1 MEALII
7 GFSNESFVVWWGWKQ
22 GNLIAGNHVN
32 GGNACVDFFNGQD
45 SLTVIEWIMRS
56 IVAFIF
62 LIIAA
67 KMMGQRSISGL
78 RFLDFIIALVLGNI
92 IAHPLS
98 DEHLGLKGA
107 IVSTF
112 SIVFLYVAAVWLS
125 LKIPLLKH
133 FFDPPAIPLV
143 QDGKLNY
150 PNLSK
155 AKLPIEYLYAELR
168 KSNVEDIS
176 KVAFAAWEP
185 GGTLSVF
192 LNTAYQPVTPA
203 DLKLTTQP
211 FNLTKPI
218 ITDGHMVHA
227 LLREIG
233 KDPVWL
239 ETEIRPHEINNVILA
254 TVDSKLTV
262 QVHEIREPRTPK
274 REVDQ

>member
-1 MEALII
+1 M
-7 GFSNESFVVWWGWKQ
+7 
-22 GNLIAGNHVN
+22 
-32 GGNACVDFFNGQD
+32 DFMNGQD
-45 SLTVIEWIMRS
+45 SLSVIEWIMRS
-56 IVAFIF
+56 IVAFVF

-67 KMMGQRSISGL
+67 KLMGQRSISGL
-78 RFLDFIIALVLGNI
+78 RFLDFIVALVLGNI

-98 DEHLGLKGA
+98 DEHLGLKGS

-112 SIVFLYVAAVWLS
+112 SIVFLYTAAVWLG
-125 LKIPLLKH
+125 LKVPFLKH

-150 PNLSK
+150 RNLTK
-155 AKLPIEYLYAELR
+155 AKLPIEFLYAELR
-168 KSNVEDIS
+168 KANVEDIS

-192 LNTAYQPVTPA
+192 LQTAYQPVTPD

-218 ITDGHMVHA
+218 ISDGHMDHA

-233 KDPVWL
+233 KNPVWL
-239 ETEIRPHEINNVILA
+239 ENEIRPHAIKNVILA
-254 TVDSKLTV
+254 TVDRKLSV
-262 QVHEIREPRTPK
+262 QVHAIREPKAP
-274 REVDQ
+274 